1 MDISLPS
8 RDALKA
14 QARRLRTRLSDA
26 GTPVSHAMALEA
38 VAHQWGM
45 RDWNTL
51 SAVVRDTPTAIWQVG
66 QPVSGRYLGQR
77 FQGVV
82 KAVTQQVNGFW
93 RMTLRFN
100 APVDVV
106 RSDRFSCLRRQI
118 NCSIDAQ
125 GRSPQKTSDGV
136 PQVVLLDHGS
146 RP

>member
-1 MDISLPS
+1 MDTPLPS

-14 QARRLRTRLSDA
+14 QARRLRARLIEA
-26 GTPVSHAMALEA
+26 GQPMSHSMALEA

-51 SAVVRDTPTAIWQVG
+51 CALAGDAPRTAWQIG
-66 QPVSGRYLGQR
+66 QRVSGRYLGRR

-82 KAVTQQVNGFW
+82 KAANQRAQGFW
-93 RMTLRFN
+93 RMTIRFDQ
-100 APVDVV
+100 PVDVV
-106 RSDRFSCLRRQI
+106 RSEQFSCLRRQI
-118 NCSIDAQ
+118 NCSLDAR

-136 PQVVLLDHGS
+136 PQVILNDHWS